1 MKKKIFAR
9 LLMLCLLLSA
19 CTTEPGDPETTEATA
34 PTETI
39 GENLAKYDP
48 ATWPKVEAYTGTPRL
63 ESDPER
69 TFYFSASN
77 QDCDF
82 YPGLPYTGSAFS
94 LITKEA
100 YAPEDIAVTLSA
112 KSKYTFTVLNLDD
125 SFQHISENPVG
136 ITVGE
141 NGQMLS
147 HYLCIQDIDMH
158 TFAQMRSDADFAAEA
173 YNKLVMEN
181 LATQDDFKTL
191 MEGYSVPYSERE
203 QQYMDAYFAQGPSA
217 LTDYHLYS
225 INITFDR
232 FRDETVEYLDLHLGS
247 ETFRIEFGQW
257 RIHSQEPEQLQYKH
271 KGITTDATP
280 VMYAPYDSPYA
291 GGYMG
296 LHEALRFS
304 ASEDL
309 ALTGLRW
316 QGGGDL
322 EALGAQVLSK
332 SNGSSMDYLWDCK
345 QPLMLDQGTGITLSV
360 YFYSEFL
367 KEYEA
372 GLTGFLY
379 LDYTLVNSGAEY
391 TVAVPC
397 RMNRNHSAWD
407 TYCLA
412 FLDVDVGEYYHY
424 FRDEVFQLQWLNQL
438 PDAWRKEK

>member
-1 MKKKIFAR
+1 MKKKIFA
-9 LLMLCLLLSA
+9 LFLVLCLVLSA
-19 CTTEPGDPETTEATA
+19 CATEPGDSETTGTTA
-34 PTETI
+34 PSETV
-39 GENLAKYDP
+39 GENLTKYDP
-48 ATWPKVEAYTGTPRL
+48 ATWPKLEAYTGTPLL
-63 ESDPER
+63 EADPER
-69 TFYFSASN
+69 AFYFSASN

-82 YPGLPYTGSAFS
+82 YPGLPYTGSAFT

-100 YAPEDIAVTLSA
+100 YAPEDITVTLPA
-112 KSKYTFTVLNLDD
+112 KSKYKFTVWNLDEQ
-125 SFQHISENPVG
+125 FQHISANPTEFSNFQAQLLYHYMCIQKVNLY
-136 ITVGE
+136 E
-141 NGQMLS
+141 FGQM
-147 HYLCIQDIDMH
+147 C
-158 TFAQMRSDADFAAEA
+158 SDADFAAEA
-173 YNKLVMEN
+173 YNKLVFEN
-181 LATQDDFKTL
+181 LATTDDFNTL
-191 MEGYSVPYSERE
+191 IGGYLEPYNKRD
-203 QQYMDAYFAQGPSA
+203 QQYMDAYCAQETSD
-217 LTDYHLYS
+217 LTNYHLYS
-225 INITFDR
+225 INITFDQ
-232 FRDETVEYLDLHLGS
+232 FQDEAIERLDLHLGG

-257 RIHSQEPEQLQYKH
+257 RIHSQEPEELQYKH

-280 VMYAPYDSPYA
+280 IMYSPYDSPYA

-296 LHEALRFS
+296 LHEAVRFS

-322 EALGAQVLSK
+322 EVLGAQVLSQ

-345 QPLMLDQGTGITLSV
+345 QPLMLDKDTGITLSV

-379 LDYTLVNSGAEY
+379 LDYTLVNTGAEY

-397 RMNRNHSAWD
+397 RMNRNNSAWD

-424 FRDEVFQLQWLNQL
+424 FQKEFLQLQWLDQL